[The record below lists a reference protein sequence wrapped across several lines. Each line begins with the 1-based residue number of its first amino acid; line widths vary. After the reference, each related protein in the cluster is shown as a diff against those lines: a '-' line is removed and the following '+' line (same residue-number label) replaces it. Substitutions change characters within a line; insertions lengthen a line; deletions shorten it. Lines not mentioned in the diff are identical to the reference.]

1 MARIIRRRW
10 RFYAT
15 SSGRRPVR
23 EFIDR
28 LPDADAAEIAAAMA
42 DVRRNGLVAARHL
55 RGELYEVRVEG
66 IHASYRLVFA
76 EEGAK
81 GQVLLALHAISKKT
95 QKTPPQALALA
106 ERRLRDWRHRDADR
120 DLL

>member
-1 MARIIRRRW
+1 MARVIPRRW

-15 SSGRRPVR
+15 SSGRKPAR

-42 DVRRNGLVAARHL
+42 DVRRNGTVAARHL
-55 RGELYEVRVEG
+55 RGELYEVRAEG

-81 GQVLLALHAISKKT
+81 GRVLLALHAISKKT
-95 QKTPPQALALA
+95 QKTPPQAIALA
-106 ERRLRDWRHRDADR
+106 ERRLVDWRRRAEVPG
-120 DLL
+120 LL